1 MEKNSWWSLFQS
13 LMWQKWCR
21 HLWDLLGSGALCG
34 GSCVSLV
41 LEQVVMQSHPG
52 CRSPRSCSP
61 SAVLAALQ
69 GLSTDLIK
77 KKEIPCSVA
86 WCCVVPSWVM
96 VEWLMQVFISGR
108 GKRGKV
114 FWASIRSCF
123 SDKCS
128 SKQMWV
134 LSLLVPLEPPIRA
147 SYMVPLGRES
157 CISGVTPYCWGN
169 GEGNSCV

>member
-1 MEKNSWWSLFQS
+1 ML
-13 LMWQKWCR
+13 CCII
-21 HLWDLLGSGALCG
+21 LGHG
-34 GSCVSLV
+34 GMINAGVYL
-41 LEQVVMQSHPG
+41 
-52 CRSPRSCSP
+52 
-61 SAVLAALQ
+61 
-69 GLSTDLIK
+69 K
-77 KKEIPCSVA
+77 
-86 WCCVVPSWVM
+86 
-96 VEWLMQVFISGR
+96 

-114 FWASIRSCF
+114 FWASIRCCF